1 MAEVVGNEGMTVIVL
16 NSRESAALADVLTW
30 TRGYTAGPWGNA
42 FDYLYELCDACG
54 IPDREGK

>member
-16 NSRESAALADVLTW
+16 NSRESAALADVLTCASQ
-30 TRGYTAGPWGNA
+30 YDAGPWGNA
-42 FDYLYELCDACG
+42 FDYLHELCDAFG